1 MKMQY
6 GDECLSLQQVYD
18 WDRKFKSGMSSVADA
33 ACSGRPH
40 TADTPELV
48 AVVERV
54 RRETRHITL
63 DEVVSELNISHG
75 SGHHSQHAG
84 VPQSVCKVGAET
96 THSQT
101 ERTSG
106 RM

>member
-1 MKMQY
+1 M
-6 GDECLSLQQVYD
+6 YD
-18 WDRKFKSGMSSVADA
+18 WDRKFENGVSSVADIA
-33 ACSGRPH
+33 RFGQPH
-40 TADTPELV
+40 TADTPEMV
-48 AVVERV
+48 PGVECV
-54 RRETRHITL
+54 LRENRHITL